1 MASSWGKSWGSSWGN
16 SWGTIAEADT
26 VEFGGGG
33 GARDMG
39 EEDHVRRT
47 RKREDTVRTEIL
59 KSMGEWVDVIPADPL
74 VKKREQYDESDDLE
88 SIMWLQ

>member
-1 MASSWGKSWGSSWGN
+1 MASTWGTSWADSWGASWDIPQVG
-16 SWGTIAEADT
+16 
-26 VEFGGGG
+26 GGGG

-74 VKKREQYDESDDLE
+74 VKKREKYDESDDLE